1 MFVLD
6 GDGVIID
13 KRFHE
18 NRMERDAPA
27 TLLEEALNIAAPPP
41 GAPLEAISD
50 VVSARAYFDSPAYQ
64 RWQRHQLTVEL
75 DIADGWHI
83 YAAGTEAP
91 YHGLRLDIESP
102 DGVTGEAPTWPA
114 AQPHSL
120 DGLEEEHMVHTGSI
134 RLAVPVTFGVERGT
148 GTLEIAATVRFQ
160 ACSSIECHV
169 EASRIA
175 SPLTGTPSCPSHRP
189 ISGPAPCP
197 WSPMGWVYTVPSMPS
212 LLICP
217 SVRARMSLPVSPGS
231 MCESRMSWRRF
242 ELARHCLSPAG
253 ASVISQGR
261 KPLV

>member
-1 MFVLD
+1 MSYDSVDTVSRFADLQGITFPLLADEWGPAIKDLGLTDPNMRKHHARYATRPLSYYRGVAIPGVFVLD
-6 GDGVIID
+6 GDGVITD

-83 YAAGTEAP
+83 YAAGTGPP

-102 DGVTGEAPTWPA
+102 DGVTGEAPTRPA

-160 ACSSIECHV
+160 ACSSIECL
-169 EASRIA
+169 
-175 SPLTGTPSCPSHRP
+175 PPD
-189 ISGPAPCP
+189 
-197 WSPMGWVYTVPSMPS
+197 SM
-212 LLICP
+212 
-217 SVRARMSLPVSPGS
+217 V
-231 MCESRMSWRRF
+231 F
-242 ELARHCLSPAG
+242 ELVVDEAER
-253 ASVISQGR
+253 IS
-261 KPLV
+261 